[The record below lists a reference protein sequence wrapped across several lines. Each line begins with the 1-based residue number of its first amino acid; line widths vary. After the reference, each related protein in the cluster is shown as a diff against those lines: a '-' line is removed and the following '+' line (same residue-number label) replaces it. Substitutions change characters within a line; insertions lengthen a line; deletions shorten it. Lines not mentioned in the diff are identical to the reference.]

1 MSGNR
6 PIFYKGSTLII
17 PFVFLD
23 ENGVALTSA
32 EVTVNNVWLFE
43 GRSTTFNYPANFLT
57 GAWGE
62 ALYNGE
68 EVDAFLVTA
77 EPAQT
82 ALLKDGPL
90 DAAVQATTT
99 ADLVIKSRI
108 QIATVATLRDTNS
121 GDGIDNA
128 VFLAGSAQVPT
139 SITINASGGAVAFS
153 EITGQ
158 PTDNTNLATA
168 LNGKLPIAQAIPI
181 SQVTGLQ
188 TALDGKLPIAQAIPT
203 SQVTNLDTSLAT
215 LTNAVALRSRIIL
228 RDYTLVNSGS
238 QTAEQVLRRINLT
251 SLFTSAFSI
260 PHTIRFVAELTAAQT
275 SGTITVNAYLM
286 PTGQAVLPANNIGTF
301 IIGASSKA
309 GLGQGQIFN
318 TATSNTVTSNWSF
331 RGTDSGSGTTLV
343 DNLTQPLSTAYDL
356 VITVSKLVGGRAC
369 ALQSVSVEFLP

>member
-32 EVTVNNVWLFE
+32 EVTVNNVWLYE
-43 GRSTTFNYPANFLT
+43 GRSTTFNYPDKFLT

-68 EVDAFLVTA
+68 AVDAFLVTA

-82 ALLKDGPL
+82 SLLMAGPL

-99 ADLVIKSRI
+99 ADLVIKDRI
-108 QIATVATLRDTNS
+108 EIATVAILRDTNS
-121 GDGIDNA
+121 GGGIDNA

-188 TALDGKLPIAQAIPT
+188 TALDGKLATGGTIAS
-203 SQVTNLDTSLAT
+203 SQVTGLNASLAT
-215 LTNAVALRSRIIL
+215 LTTAVNLRCLVIL
-228 RDYTLVNSGS
+228 RDYTTVNSANSGS
-238 QTAEQVLRRINLT
+238 EQLVRRINLT
-251 SLFTSAFSI
+251 TLPFSLE
-260 PHTIRFVAELTAAQT
+260 HTIRVMIELTAVAT
-275 SGTITVNAYLM
+275 PGAVTVHLYLL
-286 PTGQAVLPANNIGTF
+286 PT
-301 IIGASSKA
+301 
-309 GLGQGQIFN
+309 
-318 TATSNTVTSNWSF
+318 
-331 RGTDSGSGTTLV
+331 GSGTFTVGNRVGTFLINGSATAGVSVSQIRNLPAGSSIVSNWNTRGNDSSSGSLTLG
-343 DNLTQPLSTAYDL
+343 DLTQALDTAYDL
-356 VITVSKLVGGRAC
+356 VVTVTKGTASRAC
-369 ALQSVSVEFLP
+369 SYKSCTIELLP